1 MGSGSPPRRRV
12 NTHTRMKRTD
22 AASFSKSILL
32 THARGLARICALAST
47 FFVADGSSATI
58 LHARMIIL
66 TQVIQLS
73 LTPLQREIEKQ
84 RARLSSSEVEERRDA
99 VTRLGAM
106 ARPDS
111 SRVVALALND
121 AAVIVR
127 ATAARAVLSLPAN
140 EAAAALLP
148 LLRDKNEFVRRETA
162 YALGQTRSRT
172 AVEALATAL
181 ARDKEAGVRGAA
193 AVALG
198 QIGDESAV
206 PVLTE
211 AIGRRIAR
219 SGFLNRIT
227 FRRTEE
233 NEFVRR
239 SSAVALGQIKSSA
252 AVPALIT
259 VLNNERAGDDVRREA
274 ARSLGLIGDPAAI
287 SSLTAVLTARDPYLA
302 QIAAEALARLEPKV
316 IQSIVREGEGQHR

>member
-1 MGSGSPPRRRV
+1 M
-12 NTHTRMKRTD
+12 NRTD
-22 AASFSKSILL
+22 AASFSNSILPNAA
-32 THARGLARICALAST
+32 TARAFLCAVV
-47 FFVADGSSATI
+47 FVASVFVAGGRASR
-58 LHARMIIL
+58 LHARVTNL
-66 TQVIQLS
+66 PQASQAT
-73 LTPLQREIEKQ
+73 LTPQQREIERQ
-84 RARLSSSEVEERRDA
+84 RARLASGDAEERREA

-106 ARPDS
+106 ARADS
-111 SRVVALALND
+111 SRVAVAALKD
-121 AAVIVR
+121 KSVIVR
-127 ATAARAVLSLPAN
+127 ATAARAVLFLPAP

-148 LLRDKNEFVRRETA
+148 LLSDKDEFVRRETA
-162 YALGQTRSRT
+162 YALGETRSRT
-172 AVEALATAL
+172 AVIALATAL

-239 SSAVALGQIKSSA
+239 SAAIALGQMKSRA
-252 AVPALIT
+252 AVPALISA
-259 VLNNERAGDDVRREA
+259 LANERAGDDVRREA
-274 ARSLGLIGDPAAI
+274 ARALGLIGDPSAI
-287 SSLTAVLTARDPYLA
+287 PTLRNALTARDPYLTE
-302 QIAAEALARLEPKV
+302 IASEALRKLEPGKV
-316 IQSIVREGEGQHR
+316 G

>member
-1 MGSGSPPRRRV
+1 MC
-12 NTHTRMKRTD
+12 
-22 AASFSKSILL
+22 
-32 THARGLARICALAST
+32 GLASA
-47 FFVADGSSATI
+47 FFFAAVSSAAI
-58 LHARMIIL
+58 LHARTIIL
-66 TQVIQLS
+66 TQVSQSS

-84 RARLSSSEVEERRDA
+84 RARLSSSDVEQRREA
-99 VTRLGAM
+99 VVHLGAM

-111 SRVVALALND
+111 SRVAALALND

-140 EAAAALLP
+140 EAVAALLP
-148 LLRDKNEFVRRETA
+148 LLRDKDEFVRRETA
-162 YALGQTRSRT
+162 YALGQTRSRA

-227 FRRTEE
+227 FRKTEE

-239 SSAVALGQIKSSA
+239 ASAVALGQIKSRA
-252 AVPALIT
+252 AVPALISA
-259 VLNNERAGDDVRREA
+259 LQNERAGDDVRREA
-274 ARSLGLIGDPAAI
+274 ARALGLIGDPAAI
-287 SSLTAVLTARDPYLA
+287 SSLTAVLTARDPYLT
-302 QIAAEALARLEPKV
+302 QIATDALAKLEP
-316 IQSIVREGEGQHR
+316 

>member
-1 MGSGSPPRRRV
+1 M
-12 NTHTRMKRTD
+12 NRTG
-22 AASFSKSILL
+22 ACSFSKSTPFTVAQRRVCL
-32 THARGLARICALAST
+32 CALIFVAL
-47 FFVADGSSATI
+47 FFVAGSHAAR
-58 LHARMIIL
+58 LHAR
-66 TQVIQLS
+66 TNAFPPVSLS
-73 LTPLQREIEKQ
+73 TAAQSTLTPLQREIEKQ
-84 RARLSSSEVEERRDA
+84 RARLSSGDVEERREA

-106 ARPDS
+106 ARADS
-111 SRVVALALND
+111 SRVAASALKD
-121 AAVIVR
+121 TSVIVR
-127 ATAARAVLSLPAN
+127 ATAARAVLFLPAG

-148 LLRDKNEFVRRETA
+148 LLSDKNEFVRRETA

-198 QIGDESAV
+198 QVGDETAV

-211 AIGRRIAR
+211 AIGRRVAR

-239 SSAVALGQIKSSA
+239 SAAVALGQIKSRA
-252 AVPALIT
+252 AVPALIGA
-259 VLNNERAGDDVRREA
+259 LANERAGDDVRREA
-274 ARSLGLIGDPAAI
+274 ARALGLIGDPSAIPTLRAA
-287 SSLTAVLTARDPYLA
+287 LNARDPYLTE
-302 QIAAEALARLEPKV
+302 IATEALRKLEPGKV
-316 IQSIVREGEGQHR
+316 G

>member
-1 MGSGSPPRRRV
+1 MS
-12 NTHTRMKRTD
+12 RTGV
-22 AASFSKSILL
+22 ASSSKSISTL
-32 THARGLARICALAST
+32 TTQEKRARLCAFALAL
-47 FFVADGSSATI
+47 FFVGGGGAQAHLNARTNSFPQSSQT
-58 LHARMIIL
+58 
-66 TQVIQLS
+66 S
-73 LTPLQREIEKQ
+73 LTPLQREIEKL
-84 RARLSSSEVEERRDA
+84 RARLSSSDTEERRDA
-99 VTRLGAM
+99 VTKLGAM

-111 SRVVALALND
+111 SRAVLPALKDPAVV
-121 AAVIVR
+121 VR
-127 ATAARAVLSLPAN
+127 ATAARAILSLPAT

-148 LLRDKNEFVRRETA
+148 LLADKNEFVRRETA

-198 QIGDESAV
+198 QIGDEAAT

-239 SSAVALGQIKSSA
+239 SAAVALGQIKSRA
-252 AVPALIT
+252 AVPALIAA
-259 VLNNERAGDDVRREA
+259 LANERAGDDVRREA
-274 ARSLGLIGDPAAI
+274 ARALGLIGDPAAI
-287 SSLTAVLTARDPYLA
+287 PTLRAALATRDPYLSE
-302 QIAAEALARLEPKV
+302 IAAEAIRKLEAGKAV
-316 IQSIVREGEGQHR
+316 

>member
-1 MGSGSPPRRRV
+1 M
-12 NTHTRMKRTD
+12 
-22 AASFSKSILL
+22 FSL
-32 THARGLARICALAST
+32 GLV
-47 FFVADGSSATI
+47 FVAFSGAAR
-58 LHARMIIL
+58 LHARASNFPQSSQ
-66 TQVIQLS
+66 TT
-73 LTPLQREIEKQ
+73 LTPLQREIEKL
-84 RARLSSSEVEERRDA
+84 RVRLTSPDTEERRDA

-106 ARPDS
+106 ARVDS
-111 SRVVALALND
+111 SRAALPALKD

-127 ATAARAVLSLPAN
+127 ATAARAILSLPEN

-148 LLRDKNEFVRRETA
+148 LLADKNEFVRREAA

-172 AVEALATAL
+172 AVEALSTAL

-198 QIGDESAV
+198 QIGDEAAV

-219 SGFLNRIT
+219 TGFLNRIT

-239 SSAVALGQIKSSA
+239 ASAVALGQMKSRA
-252 AVPALIT
+252 AVPALINA
-259 VLNNERAGDDVRREA
+259 LANERAGDDVRREA
-274 ARSLGLIGDPAAI
+274 ARALGLIGDPAAI
-287 SSLTAVLTARDPYLA
+287 PTLRAALAARDPYLSE
-302 QIAAEALARLEPKV
+302 IASEAIRRLESGKAD
-316 IQSIVREGEGQHR
+316 

>member
-1 MGSGSPPRRRV
+1 
-12 NTHTRMKRTD
+12 MKRTGV
-22 AASFSKSILL
+22 AAPSESILPVAMQA
-32 THARGLARICALAST
+32 HARLCALAILL
-47 FFVADGSSATI
+47 FFVAGSGAAH
-58 LHARMIIL
+58 LHAR
-66 TQVIQLS
+66 TTNFPQSSQTS
-73 LTPLQREIEKQ
+73 LTPLQREIEKL
-84 RARLSSSEVEERRDA
+84 RARLSSSDAEERREA

-111 SRVVALALND
+111 SRAALPALKD

-127 ATAARAVLSLPAN
+127 ATAAHAILSLPAT

-148 LLRDKNEFVRRETA
+148 LLADKNEFVRREAA

-172 AVEALATAL
+172 ALEALATAL
-181 ARDKEAGVRGAA
+181 ARDREAGVRGAA

-198 QIGDESAV
+198 QIGDEAAT

-211 AIGRRIAR
+211 AIGRRIPR

-239 SSAVALGQIKSSA
+239 SAAIALGLMKSRA
-252 AVPALIT
+252 AVPALIAA
-259 VLNNERAGDDVRREA
+259 LANERAGDDVRREA
-274 ARSLGLIGDPAAI
+274 ARALGLIGDPAAI
-287 SSLTAVLTARDPYLA
+287 PALRAALATRDPYLSE
-302 QIAAEALARLEPKV
+302 IASEALGRLEA
-316 IQSIVREGEGQHR
+316 GGAD

>member
-1 MGSGSPPRRRV
+1 M
-12 NTHTRMKRTD
+12 NRTD
-22 AASFSKSILL
+22 AASFLKAISPNAA
-32 THARGLARICALAST
+32 TARASLCAVVFVAS
-47 FFVADGSSATI
+47 FFVAGGRASR
-58 LHARMIIL
+58 LHARVTHL
-66 TQVIQLS
+66 PQASQAT
-73 LTPLQREIEKQ
+73 LTPQQREIERQ
-84 RARLSSSEVEERRDA
+84 RARLASGDVEERREA

-106 ARPDS
+106 ARADS
-111 SRVVALALND
+111 SRVAVAALKD
-121 AAVIVR
+121 KSVIVR
-127 ATAARAVLSLPAN
+127 ATAARAVLFLPAG

-148 LLRDKNEFVRRETA
+148 LLSDKDEFVRRETA

-181 ARDKEAGVRGAA
+181 ARDREAGVRGAA

-239 SSAVALGQIKSSA
+239 SSAVALGQIKSRA
-252 AVPALIT
+252 AVPALISA
-259 VLNNERAGDDVRREA
+259 LANERAGDDVRREA
-274 ARSLGLIGDPAAI
+274 ARALGLIGDPSAIPTLRAA
-287 SSLTAVLTARDPYLA
+287 LTARDPYLTE
-302 QIAAEALARLEPKV
+302 IASEALRKLEPGKV
-316 IQSIVREGEGQHR
+316 G

>member
-1 MGSGSPPRRRV
+1 MSR
-12 NTHTRMKRTD
+12 TH
-22 AASFSKSILL
+22 AASASAFIPPVVAAVPER
-32 THARGLARICALAST
+32 ARLCACALALFIVGGS
-47 FFVADGSSATI
+47 VAAAAT
-58 LHARMIIL
+58 LHAR
-66 TQVIQLS
+66 TPNFPQVSQTA
-73 LTPLQREIEKQ
+73 LTPLQREIDKL
-84 RARLSSSEVEERRDA
+84 RARLASSDMEERREA

-106 ARPDS
+106 ARADS
-111 SRVVALALND
+111 SRAALPALKD

-127 ATAARAVLSLPAN
+127 ATAARAILSLPAS

-148 LLRDKNEFVRRETA
+148 LLADKDEFVRRETA
-162 YALGQTRSRT
+162 YALGETRSRT

-198 QIGDESAV
+198 QIGDEAATS
-206 PVLTE
+206 VLTE

-239 SSAVALGQIKSSA
+239 SAAVALGQMKSRA
-252 AVPALIT
+252 AVPALINA
-259 VLNNERAGDDVRREA
+259 LANERAGDDVRREA
-274 ARSLGLIGDPAAI
+274 ARALGLIGDPAALPTLRAALA
-287 SSLTAVLTARDPYLA
+287 SRDPYLSE
-302 QIAAEALARLEPKV
+302 IVSEAIRKLESGRAV
-316 IQSIVREGEGQHR
+316 